1 MLSRCGSEGGTHP
14 SYETETEM
22 IGQLPFDF
30 RIESWLVYLGVATR
44 MKRDHPVVVVV
55 VGTAVDLV
63 IAVLRV
69 LIAVAAGW

>member
-1 MLSRCGSEGGTHP
+1 
-14 SYETETEM
+14 M

-55 VGTAVDLV
+55 GTAVDLV
-63 IAVLRV
+63 IAVLGV